1 MEIYALE
8 PIFAQ
13 RYLNTLENATNDDRN
28 MALDRFG
35 EEDNTDILSKNGNS
49 ATITISGVTTPNGP
63 SPLARFFGFTGTSY
77 TDIVKAADQLR
88 NDASVEDVIV
98 KFNTPGGTAEGLDP
112 ARQALVE
119 LVKVKNVVAEN
130 HGTIASA
137 GYYMASAIPKITAV
151 SAFART
157 GSIGVIIAGVDTT
170 KAMADRGIKKVRI
183 ISKNAPD
190 KAPDISTDHGVE
202 VLQRE
207 VDATERVFIRAVAEG
222 RDKTDQYVIDNFGKG
237 AMLIA
242 EDPDGSKPS
251 ALSVG
256 LIDSVD
262 SSGVA
267 NSDELGYNSEEL
279 QNEPSG
285 ADGGHQIRR
294 SKMDAK
300 TLQLEHPA
308 TYAEVLSAGTI
319 QERERVE
326 AHMEMGDASG
336 DMKMAL
342 DHIKSGSGFT
352 VAINAK
358 YMAAGMKNN
367 AVMARNEETTP
378 EMNTSNED
386 VDTLDDQL
394 SSKLADITGVD
405 HE

>member
-35 EEDNTDILSKNGNS
+35 EEEPVGILSQDGNS
-49 ATITISGVTTPNGP
+49 ATITISGVTSPNGP
-63 SPLARFFGFTGTSY
+63 SPLARYFGFSGTAY
-77 TDIVKAADQLR
+77 KDIVNAANQLK
-88 NDASVEDVIV
+88 NDSSVEDVRLV
-98 KFNTPGGTAEGLDP
+98 MNTPGGTVEGVDS
-112 ARQALVE
+112 ARQALAE
-119 LVKVKNVVAEN
+119 LAKVKNVVAEN
-130 HGTIASA
+130 HGMIASA
-137 GYYMASAIPKITAV
+137 GYYMASAVPKITAV
-151 SAFART
+151 SDFAKT
-157 GSIGVIIAGVDTT
+157 GSIGVIIAGLDNTE
-170 KAMADRGIKKVRI
+170 AMAERGYKKVRI
-183 ISKNAPD
+183 VSKNAPD

-285 ADGGHQIRR
+285 ADGGHQTRR
-294 SKMDAK
+294 SKMDVD
-300 TLQLEHPA
+300 TLKLEHPA
-308 TYAEVLSAGTI
+308 TYAAVLSAGTT

-342 DHIKSGSGFT
+342 EHIKSGSGFT
-352 VAINAK
+352 AAINAK

-367 AVMARNEETTP
+367 AIAARTDEAP
-378 EMNTSNED
+378 EDMDTSNED
-386 VDTLDDQL
+386 ADTLDDQL
-394 SSKLADITGVD
+394 SSKLADITGV
-405 HE
+405 E

>member
-35 EEDNTDILSKNGNS
+35 EEESVGILSQDGDS
-49 ATITISGVTTPNGP
+49 ATITISGVTSPNGP
-63 SPLARFFGFTGTSY
+63 SPLARYFGFTGTAY
-77 TDIVKAADQLR
+77 KDIVNAANQLK
-88 NDASVEDVIV
+88 NDSSVESVRIV
-98 KFNTPGGTAEGLDP
+98 MNTPGGTVEGVDS
-112 ARQALVE
+112 ARQALAE
-119 LVKVKNVVAEN
+119 LAKVKNVVAEN
-130 HGTIASA
+130 HGMIASA
-137 GYYMASAIPKITAV
+137 GYYMASAVPKITAV
-151 SAFART
+151 SDFAKT
-157 GSIGVIIAGVDTT
+157 GSIGVIIAGLDNTE
-170 KAMADRGIKKVRI
+170 AMAERGYKKVRI
-183 ISKNAPD
+183 VSKNAPD

-222 RDKTDQYVIDNFGKG
+222 RGKTDQYVIDNFGKG

-285 ADGGHQIRR
+285 ADGGHQTRR

-308 TYAEVLSAGTI
+308 TYAEVLSAGTT

-342 DHIKSGSGFT
+342 AHIKSGSGFT
-352 VAINAK
+352 AAINAK

-367 AVMARNEETTP
+367 AIAARDEEKP
-378 EMNTSNED
+378 GEINTSNED
-386 VDTLDDQL
+386 ADTLDDQL
-394 SSKLADITGVD
+394 SSKLAEITGV
-405 HE
+405 E

>member
-35 EEDNTDILSKNGNS
+35 DEEPEGILSQDGNS
-49 ATITISGVTTPNGP
+49 ATITISGVTSPNGP
-63 SPLARFFGFTGTSY
+63 SPLARYFGFSGTAY
-77 TDIVKAADQLR
+77 KDIVNAANQLK
-88 NDASVEDVIV
+88 NDSSVEDVRV
-98 KFNTPGGTAEGLDP
+98 VMNTPGGTVEGVDS
-112 ARQALVE
+112 ARQALAE
-119 LVKVKNVVAEN
+119 LAKVKNVVAEN
-130 HGTIASA
+130 HGMIASA
-137 GYYMASAIPKITAV
+137 GYYMASAVPKITAV
-151 SAFART
+151 SDFAKT
-157 GSIGVIIAGVDTT
+157 GSIGVIIAGLDNTE
-170 KAMADRGIKKVRI
+170 AMAERGYKKVRI
-183 ISKNAPD
+183 VSKNAPD
-190 KAPDISTDHGVE
+190 KAPDISTDHGIE

-279 QNEPSG
+279 HNEPSG
-285 ADGGHQIRR
+285 ADGGHQTRR
-294 SKMDAK
+294 SKMDVN

-308 TYAEVLSAGTI
+308 TYAAVLSAGAT

-326 AHMEMGDASG
+326 AHMEMGEASG

-342 DHIKSGSGFT
+342 EHIKSGSDLT
-352 VAINAK
+352 PAINAK
-358 YMAAGMKNN
+358 YMAASMKNN
-367 AVMARNEETTP
+367 AIEARNEEKP
-378 EMNTSNED
+378 EDMNTSNED
-386 VDTLDDQL
+386 ADTLDDQL